1 MKLFFP
7 TYKKQTN
14 INRKYWRISTS
25 QKENKVFIKQKKLF
39 KWSKLFNKETE
50 VFMNK
55 AEVFEKEVN
64 VSKKKNILFD
74 MEKVFLEEELH
85 KKDEK
90 D

>member
-55 AEVFEKEVN
+55 AEAFEKEVN

>member
-1 MKLFFP
+1 
-7 TYKKQTN
+7 
-14 INRKYWRISTS
+14 
-25 QKENKVFIKQKKLF
+25 
-39 KWSKLFNKETE
+39 
-50 VFMNK
+50 MNK

-74 MEKVFLEEELH
+74 MEKVFHEEELH

>member
-1 MKLFFP
+1 
-7 TYKKQTN
+7 
-14 INRKYWRISTS
+14 
-25 QKENKVFIKQKKLF
+25 
-39 KWSKLFNKETE
+39 
-50 VFMNK
+50 MNK

-64 VSKKKNILFD
+64 VSKKKNILSD

>member
-1 MKLFFP
+1 
-7 TYKKQTN
+7 
-14 INRKYWRISTS
+14 
-25 QKENKVFIKQKKLF
+25 
-39 KWSKLFNKETE
+39 
-50 VFMNK
+50 MNK

-90 D
+90 NMRKKNLPSHSFR